1 MSFVKVKNGNYMMFI
16 DLETGTKIRK
26 NNLDCF
32 IPEKPESM
40 DIKITNKCDMGCA
53 FCHENSTADGLHGD
67 IMNLKFIETLLPYTE
82 LALGG
87 GNPLTHPDL
96 VPFLEK
102 CKSLKLIPSMTIN
115 QVHFM
120 KPEYAELIDKL
131 VNEKLIYGLGIS
143 LTRATE
149 EFVEKVKKYPNAVIH
164 IINGVQPLAEVR
176 KLYDQNLKVLIL
188 GYKMFRRGIEYF
200 SEAVDSAKTEYYA
213 ELADMTKRFDVVSFD
228 NLALN
233 QLEVKRLLTDDEWNE
248 FFMGNDGSHT
258 MYIDCIN
265 KQYAR
270 SSTAPIE
277 DRRELLDDIKPMFD
291 YIRSLK
297 QGGRV

>member
-1 MSFVKVKNGNYMMFI
+1 M
-16 DLETGTKIRK
+16 KIAK
-26 NNLDCF
+26 
-32 IPEKPESM
+32 I
-40 DIKITNKCDMGCA
+40 IKIEEESYTGNVYNIEVETNHNYFADGVLVSN
-53 FCHENSTADGLHGD
+53 CHENSTQDGLHGD

-102 CKSLKLIPSMTIN
+102 CKALKLIPSMTIN
-115 QVHFM
+115 QIHFM
-120 KPEYAELIDKL
+120 KPEYEELIDKL
-131 VNEKLIYGLGIS
+131 VSEKLIYGLGIS
-143 LTRATE
+143 LTRATD
-149 EFVEKVKKYPNAVIH
+149 EFITRVKKYPNAVIH
-164 IINGVQPLAEVR
+164 IINGVQPMSEVR
-176 KLYDQNLKVLIL
+176 KLYDHHLKVLIL

-200 SEAVDSAKTEYYA
+200 SEAVATTKNEYYA
-213 ELADMTKRFDVVSFD
+213 ELGEMLKHFDVVSFD

-248 FFMGNDGSHT
+248 FYMGDDGQMT
-258 MYIDCIN
+258 CYIDCVN

-277 DRRELLDDIKPMFD
+277 DRRELLDDIKPMFEH
-291 YIRSLK
+291 IRSLVREVK
-297 QGGRV
+297 

>member
-53 FCHENSTADGLHGD
+53 FCHENSTSDGLHGD
-67 IMNLKFIETLLPYTE
+67 IMNLKFIETLLSYTE

-143 LTRATE
+143 LTRATDG
-149 EFVEKVKKYPNAVIH
+149 FIEKVKKYPNAVIH
-164 IINGVQPLAEVR
+164 IINGVQPLTEVR
-176 KLYDQNLKVLIL
+176 KLYDQNLKILIL

-200 SEAVDSAKTEYYA
+200 SEAVDTVKTEYYA

-270 SSTAPIE
+270 SSTAPVE
-277 DRRELLDDIKPMFD
+277 GRKELLDDIKPMFD

-297 QGGRV
+297 

>member
-67 IMNLKFIETLLPYTE
+67 IMSLKFIETLLPYTE

-120 KPEYAELIDKL
+120 KPEYSELIDKL
-131 VNEKLIYGLGIS
+131 VSEKLIYGLGIS
-143 LTRATE
+143 LTRATD
-149 EFVEKVKKYPNAVIH
+149 EFIAKVKKYPNAVIH
-164 IINGVQPLAEVR
+164 IINGVQSLAEVR

-277 DRRELLDDIKPMFD
+277 DRRELLNDIKPMFD

-297 QGGRV
+297 

>member
-1 MSFVKVKNGNYMMFI
+1 
-16 DLETGTKIRK
+16 
-26 NNLDCF
+26 
-32 IPEKPESM
+32 M

-53 FCHENSTADGLHGD
+53 FCHENSTVDGLHGD

-131 VNEKLIYGLGIS
+131 VSEKLIYGLGIS
-143 LTRATE
+143 LTRATD
-149 EFVEKVKKYPNAVIH
+149 EFIAKVKKYPNAVIH

-188 GYKMFRRGIEYF
+188 GYKMFRRGVEYF
-200 SEAVDSAKTEYYA
+200 SEAVDSTKTEYYA

-297 QGGRV
+297 

>member
-40 DIKITNKCDMGCA
+40 DIKITNKCDKGCA
-53 FCHENSTADGLHGD
+53 FCHENSTPDGLHGD

-96 VPFLEK
+96 VSFLEK
-102 CKSLKLIPSMTIN
+102 CKALKLVPSMTIN
-115 QVHFM
+115 QIHFM
-120 KPEYAELIDKL
+120 KPEYEELINKL
-131 VNEKLIYGLGIS
+131 VSEKLIYGLGIS
-143 LTRATE
+143 LTRATD
-149 EFVEKVKKYPNAVIH
+149 EFIARVKKYPNAVIH
-164 IINGVQPLAEVR
+164 IINGVQPMSEVK
-176 KLYDQNLKVLIL
+176 KLYDHNLKVLIL

-200 SEAVDSAKTEYYA
+200 SEAVDATKNEYYA
-213 ELADMTKRFDVVSFD
+213 ELGEMLKQFDVVSFD
-228 NLALN
+228 NLALK
-233 QLEVKRLLTDDEWNE
+233 QLETKRLLSEDQWNE
-248 FFMGNDGSHT
+248 FYMGDDGSHT

-265 KQYAR
+265 KQFAR
-270 SSTAPIE
+270 SSVAPIE
-277 DRRELLDDIKPMFD
+277 DRRDLMDDIKPMFD
-291 YIRSLK
+291 YIRGTK
-297 QGGRV
+297 

>member
-16 DLETGTKIRK
+16 NLETGTKIRK

-67 IMNLKFIETLLPYTE
+67 IMSLKFIETLLPYTE

-120 KPEYAELIDKL
+120 KPEYSELIDKL
-131 VNEKLIYGLGIS
+131 VSEKLIYGLGIS
-143 LTRATE
+143 LTRATD
-149 EFVEKVKKYPNAVIH
+149 EFIAKVKKYPNAVIH

-277 DRRELLDDIKPMFD
+277 DRRELLNDIKPMFD

-297 QGGRV
+297 

>member
-16 DLETGTKIRK
+16 DLATGTKIRK

-32 IPEKPESM
+32 IPERPESM
-40 DIKITNKCDMGCA
+40 DIKITNKCDIGCA
-53 FCHENSTADGLHGD
+53 FCHENSTPDGLHGD

-120 KPEYAELIDKL
+120 KPEYSELIDKL
-131 VNEKLIYGLGIS
+131 VSEKLIYGLGIS
-143 LTRATE
+143 LTRATD
-149 EFVEKVKKYPNAVIH
+149 EFIAKVKKYSNAVIH

-277 DRRELLDDIKPMFD
+277 DRRELLNDIKPMFD

-297 QGGRV
+297 

>member
-53 FCHENSTADGLHGD
+53 FCHENSTHDGLHGD

-131 VNEKLIYGLGIS
+131 VSEKLIYGLGIS
-143 LTRATE
+143 LTRATD
-149 EFVEKVKKYPNAVIH
+149 EFIAKVKKYPNTVIH

-297 QGGRV
+297 

>member
-53 FCHENSTADGLHGD
+53 FCHENSTPDGLHGD

-96 VPFLEK
+96 IPFLEK
-102 CKSLKLIPSMTIN
+102 CKTLKLVPSMTIN
-115 QVHFM
+115 QIHFM
-120 KPEYAELIDKL
+120 KPEYEELINKL
-131 VNEKLIYGLGIS
+131 VSEKLIYGLGIS
-143 LTRATE
+143 LTRATD
-149 EFVEKVKKYPNAVIH
+149 EFITRVKKYPNAVIH
-164 IINGVQPLAEVR
+164 IINGVQPMSEVR
-176 KLYDQNLKVLIL
+176 KLYDHHLKVLIL

-200 SEAVDSAKTEYYA
+200 SEAVDATKNEYYA
-213 ELADMTKRFDVVSFD
+213 ELGEMLKHFDVVSFD
-228 NLALN
+228 NLALK
-233 QLEVKRLLTDDEWNE
+233 QLETKRLLSEDQWNE
-248 FFMGNDGSHT
+248 FYMGDDGSHT
-258 MYIDCIN
+258 MYVDCIN
-265 KQYAR
+265 KQFAR
-270 SSTAPIE
+270 SSVAPIE
-277 DRRELLDDIKPMFD
+277 DRRDLLDDIKPMFD
-291 YIRSLK
+291 YIRGTK
-297 QGGRV
+297 

>member
-53 FCHENSTADGLHGD
+53 FCHENSTPDGLHGD

-102 CKSLKLIPSMTIN
+102 CKVLKLIPSMTIN
-115 QVHFM
+115 QIHFM
-120 KPEYAELIDKL
+120 KPEYEELIDKL
-131 VNEKLIYGLGIS
+131 VSEKLIYGLGIS
-143 LTRATE
+143 LTRATD
-149 EFVEKVKKYPNAVIH
+149 EFIARVKKYPNAVIH
-164 IINGVQPLAEVR
+164 IINGVQPMSEVR
-176 KLYDQNLKVLIL
+176 KLYDHNLKILIL

-200 SEAVDSAKTEYYA
+200 SEAVDATKNEYYA
-213 ELADMTKRFDVVSFD
+213 ELGEMLKHFDVVSFD
-228 NLALN
+228 NLALK
-233 QLEVKRLLTDDEWNE
+233 QLETKRLLSEDQWNE
-248 FFMGNDGSHT
+248 FYMGDDGSHT

-265 KQYAR
+265 KQFAR
-270 SSTAPIE
+270 SSVAPVE
-277 DRRELLDDIKPMFD
+277 DRRDLMDDIKPMFD
-291 YIRSLK
+291 HIRSLAREGK
-297 QGGRV
+297 

>member
-67 IMNLKFIETLLPYTE
+67 IMSLKFIETLLPYTE

-120 KPEYAELIDKL
+120 KPEYSELIDKL
-131 VNEKLIYGLGIS
+131 VSEKLIYGLGIS
-143 LTRATE
+143 LTRATD
-149 EFVEKVKKYPNAVIH
+149 EFIVKVKKYPNAVIH

-233 QLEVKRLLTDDEWNE
+233 QLEVKRLLTDEEWNE

-297 QGGRV
+297 

>member
-53 FCHENSTADGLHGD
+53 FCHENSTADGLHGE

-120 KPEYAELIDKL
+120 KPEYTELIDKL
-131 VNEKLIYGLGIS
+131 VSEKLIYGLGIS
-143 LTRATE
+143 LTRATD
-149 EFVEKVKKYPNAVIH
+149 EFIAKVKKYPNAVIH

-188 GYKMFRRGIEYF
+188 GYKMFRRGVEYF

-213 ELADMTKRFDVVSFD
+213 ELADMTKRFDVGSFD

-297 QGGRV
+297 

>member
-16 DLETGTKIRK
+16 DLEAGTKIRK

-67 IMNLKFIETLLPYTE
+67 IMSLKFIETLLPYTE

-120 KPEYAELIDKL
+120 KPEYSELIDKL
-131 VNEKLIYGLGIS
+131 VSEKLIYGLGIS
-143 LTRATE
+143 LTRATD
-149 EFVEKVKKYPNAVIH
+149 EFIAKVKKYPNAVIH

-277 DRRELLDDIKPMFD
+277 DRRELLNDIKPMFD

-297 QGGRV
+297 

>member
-53 FCHENSTADGLHGD
+53 FCHENSTPDGLHGD

-131 VNEKLIYGLGIS
+131 VSEKLIYGLGIS
-143 LTRATE
+143 LTRATD
-149 EFVEKVKKYPNAVIH
+149 EFIERVKKYPNAVIH
-164 IINGVQPLAEVR
+164 IINGVQPLTEVR
-176 KLYDQNLKVLIL
+176 KLYDQDLKVLIL

-297 QGGRV
+297 

>member
-67 IMNLKFIETLLPYTE
+67 IMSLKFIETLLPYTE

-120 KPEYAELIDKL
+120 KPEYSELIDKL
-131 VNEKLIYGLGIS
+131 VSEKLIYGLGIS
-143 LTRATE
+143 LTRATDD
-149 EFVEKVKKYPNAVIH
+149 FIAKVKKYPNAVIH

-277 DRRELLDDIKPMFD
+277 DRRELLNDIKPMFD

-297 QGGRV
+297 

>member
-1 MSFVKVKNGNYMMFI
+1 MKFVSVKNGNYIMFI

-53 FCHENSTADGLHGD
+53 FCHENSTPDGKHGD

-96 VPFLEK
+96 IPFLEK
-102 CKSLKLIPSMTIN
+102 CKAFKLVPSMTIN
-115 QVHFM
+115 QTHFM
-120 KPEYAELIDKL
+120 KPEYEELIDKL

-143 LTRATE
+143 LTRATD
-149 EFVEKVKKYPNAVIH
+149 EFIARVKKYPNAVIH
-164 IINGVQPLAEVR
+164 IINGVQPISEVK
-176 KLYDQNLKVLIL
+176 KLYDQHLKVLIL

-200 SEAVDSAKTEYYA
+200 SEAVDNTKTEYYA
-213 ELADMTKRFDVVSFD
+213 ELANMTKHFDVVSFD

-233 QLEVKRLLTDDEWNE
+233 QLDVKRLLTDDEWNE

-277 DRRELLDDIKPMFD
+277 DRRNLLDDIKPMFD
-291 YIRSLK
+291 YIRGLTK
-297 QGGRV
+297 GVL

>member
-53 FCHENSTADGLHGD
+53 FCHENSTPEGLHGD

-131 VNEKLIYGLGIS
+131 VSEKLIYGLGIS
-143 LTRATE
+143 LTRATD
-149 EFVEKVKKYPNAVIH
+149 EFIAKVKKYPNAVIH
-164 IINGVQPLAEVR
+164 IINGFQPLAEVR

-233 QLEVKRLLTDDEWNE
+233 QLEVKRLLTDEEWNE

-297 QGGRV
+297 

>member
-1 MSFVKVKNGNYMMFI
+1 MSFIKVKNGNYMMFI

-53 FCHENSTADGLHGD
+53 FCHENSTADGLHGN

-102 CKSLKLIPSMTIN
+102 CKSLRLIPSMTIN

-143 LTRATE
+143 LTRATD
-149 EFVEKVKKYPNAVIH
+149 EFITKVKKYPNAVIH
-164 IINGVQPLAEVR
+164 IINGVQPISEVK

-188 GYKMFRRGIEYF
+188 GYKMFRRGIDYF
-200 SEAVDSAKTEYYA
+200 SEAVDSAKTEYYT
-213 ELADMTKRFDVVSFD
+213 ELANMTKHFDVVSFD

-233 QLEVKRLLTDDEWNE
+233 QLDVKRLLTDDEWNE

-277 DRRELLDDIKPMFD
+277 DRRDLLDDIKPMFD
-291 YIRSLK
+291 YIRGLTK
-297 QGGRV
+297 EVR

>member
-53 FCHENSTADGLHGD
+53 FCHENSTPDGLHGD
-67 IMNLKFIETLLPYTE
+67 ILNLKFIETLLPYTE

-96 VPFLEK
+96 IPFLEK
-102 CKSLKLIPSMTIN
+102 CKALKLIPSMTIN

-120 KPEYAELIDKL
+120 KPEYEALIDKL
-131 VNEKLIYGLGIS
+131 VSEKLIYGLGIS
-143 LTRATE
+143 LTRATD
-149 EFVEKVKKYPNAVIH
+149 EFIARAKKYPNAVIH
-164 IINGVQPLAEVR
+164 IINGVQPMSEVK
-176 KLYDQNLKVLIL
+176 KLYDHNLKILIL
-188 GYKMFRRGIEYF
+188 GYKMFRRGVEYF
-200 SEAVDSAKTEYYA
+200 SEAVDTVKTEYYE
-213 ELADMTKRFDVVSFD
+213 ELGEMLKHFDVVSFD
-228 NLALN
+228 NLALK
-233 QLEVKRLLTDDEWNE
+233 QLETKRLLSEDQWNE
-248 FFMGNDGSHT
+248 FYMGDDGSHT

-265 KQYAR
+265 KQFAR
-270 SSTAPIE
+270 SSVAPIE
-277 DRRELLDDIKPMFD
+277 DRRDLLDDIKPMFD
-291 YIRSLK
+291 YIRGAK
-297 QGGRV
+297 

>member
-1 MSFVKVKNGNYMMFI
+1 MKLVSVKNGNYMMFI
-16 DLETGTKIRK
+16 DLKTGTKIRK

-53 FCHENSTADGLHGD
+53 FCHENSTPGGEHGD

-96 VPFLEK
+96 IPFLEK
-102 CKSLKLIPSMTIN
+102 CKAFKLVPSMTIN

-120 KPEYAELIDKL
+120 KPEYEELIDKL
-131 VNEKLIYGLGIS
+131 VSEKLIYGLGIS
-143 LTRATE
+143 LTCATD
-149 EFVEKVKKYPNAVIH
+149 EFIARVKKYPNAVIH
-164 IINGVQPLAEVR
+164 IINGVQSMSEVR
-176 KLYDQNLKVLIL
+176 KLYDHNLKILIL

-200 SEAVDSAKTEYYA
+200 SEAVDATKNEYYA
-213 ELADMTKRFDVVSFD
+213 ELGEMLKHFDVVSFD
-228 NLALN
+228 NLALK
-233 QLEVKRLLTDDEWNE
+233 QLETKRLLSEDQWNE
-248 FFMGNDGSHT
+248 FYMGDDGSHT

-265 KQYAR
+265 KQFAR
-270 SSTAPIE
+270 SSVAPVE
-277 DRRELLDDIKPMFD
+277 DRRDLMDDIKPMFD
-291 YIRSLK
+291 YIRGTK
-297 QGGRV
+297 

>member
-16 DLETGTKIRK
+16 DLATGTKIRK

-32 IPEKPESM
+32 IPERPESM
-40 DIKITNKCDMGCA
+40 DIKITNKCDIGCA
-53 FCHENSTADGLHGD
+53 FCHENSTPDGLHGD

-120 KPEYAELIDKL
+120 KPEYSELIDKL
-131 VNEKLIYGLGIS
+131 VSEKLIYGLGIS
-143 LTRATE
+143 LTRATD
-149 EFVEKVKKYPNAVIH
+149 EFIAKVKKYPNAVIH

-277 DRRELLDDIKPMFD
+277 GRRELLNDIKPMFD

-297 QGGRV
+297 

>member
-1 MSFVKVKNGNYMMFI
+1 MKLVSVKNGNYMMFI

-53 FCHENSTADGLHGD
+53 FCHENSTPNGLHGD

-96 VPFLEK
+96 IPFLEK
-102 CKSLKLIPSMTIN
+102 CKVLKLIPSMTIN
-115 QVHFM
+115 QIHFM
-120 KPEYAELIDKL
+120 KPEYEELIDKL
-131 VNEKLIYGLGIS
+131 VSEKLIYGLGIS
-143 LTRATE
+143 LTRATD
-149 EFVEKVKKYPNAVIH
+149 EFIAKVKKYPNAVIY
-164 IINGVQPLAEVR
+164 IINGVQPMSEVR
-176 KLYDQNLKVLIL
+176 KLYDHNLKVLIL

-200 SEAVDSAKTEYYA
+200 SEAVDATKNEYYV
-213 ELADMTKRFDVVSFD
+213 ELGEMLKHFDVVSFD
-228 NLALN
+228 NLALK
-233 QLEVKRLLTDDEWNE
+233 QLETKRLLSEDQWNE
-248 FFMGNDGSHT
+248 FYMGDDGFHT

-265 KQYAR
+265 KQFAR
-270 SSTAPIE
+270 SSVAPIE
-277 DRRELLDDIKPMFD
+277 DRRDLIDDIKPMFD
-291 YIRSLK
+291 YIRGTK
-297 QGGRV
+297 

>member
-16 DLETGTKIRK
+16 DLATGTKIRK

-32 IPEKPESM
+32 IPERPESM

-53 FCHENSTADGLHGD
+53 FCHENSTPDGLHGD

-96 VPFLEK
+96 GPFLEK

-120 KPEYAELIDKL
+120 KPEYSELIDKL
-131 VNEKLIYGLGIS
+131 VSEKLIYGLGIS
-143 LTRATE
+143 LTRATD
-149 EFVEKVKKYPNAVIH
+149 EFIAKVKKYPNAVIH
-164 IINGVQPLAEVR
+164 IINGVQSIAEVR
-176 KLYDQNLKVLIL
+176 KLYDHNLKILIL

-200 SEAVDSAKTEYYA
+200 SEAVDATKNEYYA
-213 ELADMTKRFDVVSFD
+213 ELEEMLKHFDVVSFD
-228 NLALN
+228 NLALK
-233 QLEVKRLLTDDEWNE
+233 QLETKRLLSEDQWNE
-248 FFMGNDGSHT
+248 FYMGDDGQMT
-258 MYIDCIN
+258 CYCDLVN
-265 KQYAR
+265 KTYSV
-270 SSTAPIE
+270 SSTSPLTE
-277 DRRELLDDIKPMFD
+277 RFQLTDDILEMFNHIKTLRD
-291 YIRSLK
+291 TK
-297 QGGRV
+297 

>member
-1 MSFVKVKNGNYMMFI
+1 M
-16 DLETGTKIRK
+16 KIAK
-26 NNLDCF
+26 
-32 IPEKPESM
+32 I
-40 DIKITNKCDMGCA
+40 IKIEEESYTGNVYNIEVETNHNYFADGVLVSN
-53 FCHENSTADGLHGD
+53 CHENSTQDGLHGD

-102 CKSLKLIPSMTIN
+102 CKALKLIPSMTIN
-115 QVHFM
+115 QIHFM
-120 KPEYAELIDKL
+120 KPEYEELIDKL
-131 VNEKLIYGLGIS
+131 VSEKLIYGLGIS
-143 LTRATE
+143 LTRATD
-149 EFVEKVKKYPNAVIH
+149 EFITRVKKYPNAVIH
-164 IINGVQPLAEVR
+164 IINGVQPMSEVR
-176 KLYDQNLKVLIL
+176 KLYDHHLKVLIL

-200 SEAVDSAKTEYYA
+200 SEAVATTKNEYYA
-213 ELADMTKRFDVVSFD
+213 ELGEMLKHFDVVSFD

-248 FFMGNDGSHT
+248 FYMGDDGQMT
-258 MYIDCIN
+258 CYIDCVN

-277 DRRELLDDIKPMFD
+277 DRRELLDDIKPMFEH
-291 YIRSLK
+291 IRSLAREVK
-297 QGGRV
+297 

>member
-1 MSFVKVKNGNYMMFI
+1 MSFVKVKNGNYTMFI

-40 DIKITNKCDMGCA
+40 DIKITNNCDIGCQ
-53 FCHENSTADGLHGD
+53 FCHENSTPDGLHGD

-102 CKSLKLIPSMTIN
+102 CKALKLIPSMTIN
-115 QVHFM
+115 QIHFM
-120 KPEYAELIDKL
+120 KPEYEELIDKL
-131 VNEKLIYGLGIS
+131 VSEKLIYGLGVS
-143 LTRATE
+143 LTRATD
-149 EFVEKVKKYPNAVIH
+149 EFIAKVKKYPNAVIH
-164 IINGVQPLAEVR
+164 IINGVQPISEVK
-176 KLYDQNLKVLIL
+176 KLYDHNLKILIL

-200 SEAVDSAKTEYYA
+200 SEAVTTTKNEYYA
-213 ELADMTKRFDVVSFD
+213 ELEEMLKHFDVVSFD

-233 QLEVKRLLTDDEWNE
+233 QLEVKRLLTDNEWDE
-248 FFMGNDGSHT
+248 FFMGDDGQMT
-258 MYIDCIN
+258 CYIDCVN

-277 DRRELLDDIKPMFD
+277 DRRELLDDIKPMFEH
-291 YIRSLK
+291 IRSLAREVK
-297 QGGRV
+297 

>member
-1 MSFVKVKNGNYMMFI
+1 MKFVKVKNGNYTMLI
-16 DLETGTKIRK
+16 DLESGTKIRK
-26 NNLDCF
+26 NDLDCF

-67 IMNLKFIETLLPYTE
+67 IMDLKFIETLLPYTE

-131 VNEKLIYGLGIS
+131 VSEKLIYGLGIS
-143 LTRATE
+143 LTRATDD
-149 EFVEKVKKYPNAVIH
+149 FIEKVKKYPNAVIH
-164 IINGVQPLAEVR
+164 IINGVQPLSEVR
-176 KLYDQNLKVLIL
+176 KLYDQNLKILIL
-188 GYKMFRRGIEYF
+188 GYKMFRRGVEYF
-200 SEAVDSAKTEYYA
+200 SEAVDTVKTEYYA

-233 QLEVKRLLTDDEWNE
+233 QLEVKRLLTEDEWNE

-265 KQYAR
+265 KQYAK

-277 DRRELLDDIKPMFD
+277 DRIKLS
-291 YIRSLK
+291 IIHTV
-297 QGGRV
+297 GNAG

>member
-67 IMNLKFIETLLPYTE
+67 IMSLKFIETLLPYTE

-143 LTRATE
+143 LTRATD
-149 EFVEKVKKYPNAVIH
+149 EFIAKVKKYPNAVVH

-176 KLYDQNLKVLIL
+176 KLYDQNLKILIL

-213 ELADMTKRFDVVSFD
+213 ELANMTKRFDVVSFD

-265 KQYAR
+265 KQFAR

-297 QGGRV
+297 